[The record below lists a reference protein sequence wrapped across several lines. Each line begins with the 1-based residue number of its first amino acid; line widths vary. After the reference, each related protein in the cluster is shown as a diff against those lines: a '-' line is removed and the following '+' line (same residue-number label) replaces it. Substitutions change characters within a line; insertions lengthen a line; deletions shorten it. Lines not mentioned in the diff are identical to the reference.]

1 MAIDVSPVP
10 QAFLDA
16 AYNNGAAVPSWVE
29 TFARWTAESA
39 VIRKR
44 HADTMDLPYGPR
56 ERTRIDLF
64 PGSDPAAPC
73 LVYFHGG
80 YWMRNSREMFAVL
93 GEGVAAHGWSV
104 AMPGYTLAPDASLR
118 QIVSECSAA
127 LDWLVAEG
135 PGHGVAGPLIAC
147 GWSAGGHL
155 TAMALSHPGVRAG
168 LAISG
173 LFELAPMAGT
183 YLNDKLALSP
193 DEIADLSPLRR
204 PPVMKRLDLTFGGDE
219 LPMLVANSHAFHAAR
234 QRAGAPGR
242 LLPVPGADHF
252 SILDGLRAADGALT
266 AMLCDLAADLA

>member
-1 MAIDVSPVP
+1 MAIDVSSVP
-10 QAFLDA
+10 QAFRDA

-29 TFARWTAESA
+29 TFAAWTAESA
-39 VIRKR
+39 LIRAR
-44 HADTMDLPYGPR
+44 HSTTMDLPYGPK
-56 ERTRIDLF
+56 ERTRTDIF
-64 PGSDPAAPC
+64 PAADPGAPC

-104 AMPGYTLAPDASLR
+104 AIPGYTLAPEASLR
-118 QIVSECSAA
+118 QIVAECSTA
-127 LDWLVAEG
+127 LDWLAAHG
-135 PGHGVAGPLIAC
+135 PAHGVSGPLIAC

-155 TAMALSHPGVRAG
+155 TAMALSHPAVAAG

-173 LFELAPMAGT
+173 LFELGPMVDT
-183 YLNDKLALSP
+183 YLDEKLALSS

-204 PPVMKRLDLTFGGDE
+204 PPVMKRLDLTYGGNE

-242 LLPVPGADHF
+242 LLPVAGADHF
-252 SILDGLRAADGALT
+252 SILDGMRSADGALT
-266 AMLCDLAADLA
+266 AMLLDLADTRG